1 VTVMAFGSEAFW
13 DRSLAPL
20 FSREWIHEAV
30 ARTDRESDRQR
41 RLTAES
47 VVLLVVAMGLFREQ
61 SIVDLVWKFGLAR
74 SAPSDGP
81 LRSNAITQARK
92 RLGEEPVHALLERTA
107 REWAVP
113 SAETHR
119 WRGLAIVGIDGTTM
133 RVADSP
139 ENREAFGVHRCQH
152 GRSSYPLLRCVALM
166 ALRSHLILDAILGA
180 FKGTSEVGFAESLIP
195 KIPDQSLT
203 ILDRGFWS
211 VWLWSRI
218 TGEGTHRYWLIRAK
232 STARWRVIKTHAPG
246 DERVE
251 IQVPDEAR
259 SKHPSLPRTLHA
271 RAIRYHRRGF
281 RPQVLLTSLL
291 DPREWPAAEIIVLYH
306 ERWDL
311 ELALDEI
318 KTETLQRKE
327 TLRSRTPTGV
337 RQEMWGVFVGYNV
350 VRHQME
356 QTANLANVAP
366 VRISFV
372 GVLRIVRER
381 WLARTEGPRADVL
394 RQMRSEVRWQALLI
408 LPPRRSE
415 RQYPRAVK
423 RTMSPYPR
431 KRVSQAA

>member
-1 VTVMAFGSEAFW
+1 
-13 DRSLAPL
+13 
-20 FSREWIHEAV
+20 
-30 ARTDRESDRQR
+30 
-41 RLTAES
+41 
-47 VVLLVVAMGLFREQ
+47 
-61 SIVDLVWKFGLAR
+61 
-74 SAPSDGP
+74 
-81 LRSNAITQARK
+81 LR
-92 RLGEEPVHALLERTA
+92 
-107 REWAVP
+107 
-113 SAETHR
+113 
-119 WRGLAIVGIDGTTM
+119 
-133 RVADSP
+133 
-139 ENREAFGVHRCQH
+139 
-152 GRSSYPLLRCVALM
+152 
-166 ALRSHLILDAILGA
+166 
-180 FKGTSEVGFAESLIP
+180 
-195 KIPDQSLT
+195 
-203 ILDRGFWS
+203 
-211 VWLWSRI
+211 
-218 TGEGTHRYWLIRAK
+218 
-232 STARWRVIKTHAPG
+232 
-246 DERVE
+246 
-251 IQVPDEAR
+251 
-259 SKHPSLPRTLHA
+259 
-271 RAIRYHRRGF
+271 
-281 RPQVLLTSLL
+281 TSLL